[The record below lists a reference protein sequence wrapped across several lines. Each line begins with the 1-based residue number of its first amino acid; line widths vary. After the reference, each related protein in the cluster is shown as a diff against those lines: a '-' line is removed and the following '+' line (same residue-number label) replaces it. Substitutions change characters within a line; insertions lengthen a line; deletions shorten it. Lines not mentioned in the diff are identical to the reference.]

1 VETLGL
7 NGGKSFTTIEADNI
21 TVVPS
26 LYSYTFAALDWDG
39 TSAASLDL
47 RADSNLT
54 VVSDDY
60 SYITLAMGANAY
72 VDMEAGTLTLA
83 QTEGSLA
90 EAVDSG
96 DIRLNFNKDAGTFAA
111 GKNTHLIGYVL
122 AAKAGTVEI
131 GLGTADSYF
140 TGGANDYTGLNAI
153 TDIPD
158 TTEEDTGTP
167 YDAGSGSSDSDSSSD
182 SASGTDTASADDS
195 GIAAYSDTA
204 SSDTSDSTAA
214 SGEGSGETASS
225 DADIAGAISIYAG
238 NGAKWDVRLYN
249 DGANLLY
256 SNIALYS
263 SSGKDANGFS
273 SYVDLTNETAGQ
285 NLFIEKLTGSDAQFI
300 LRTQVDESR
309 YPTAQVD
316 TYRDHVIIQEGHGD
330 HYILVK
336 TVGNSGVEND
346 EDWVAEVQ
354 ADYLIQHYE
363 QNGAASVTLSMD
375 ENGNTVVTKPGVDG
389 ALSFTLANS
398 HQAVDYNNRHYVL
411 QTRDVKDADG
421 NKIGTEWYLRY
432 AGEIPDYTV
441 VPPEEPSDFVL
452 DQNFE
457 NLSNPAQLVTTLAGF
472 GTMYSAWTANLTDLR
487 KRLGEVRYG
496 AQDGLWARGIWQK
509 DTTDG
514 LTGGKFE
521 QKLKGIQIG
530 ADHIV
535 TQNEDRMWLVGANFK
550 YADGDQKVKGM
561 DYGRGDMKTY
571 GAFLYATYAN
581 YKGYYTDL
589 VLSIDHY
596 NEKMRAQ
603 QSDYTMTHGSYNT
616 WGWGA
621 SVETGRMFSS
631 TQSDEGWG
639 PWYANWWVEP
649 QLQLSYYWGKG
660 KSFKLDNGM
669 TVEQKNGQSLIGRAG
684 VVIGKKYN
692 YGKNRKEVSKKYSQ
706 FYVKGGVKQE
716 FLGDQKL
723 TVNGEKFSG
732 NLRGPR
738 VYYGAGMDWNLA
750 DNLRVYAQVER
761 EQGSKYKRDYEVSV
775 GLKWQF

>member
-1 VETLGL
+1 
-7 NGGKSFTTIEADNI
+7 
-21 TVVPS
+21 
-26 LYSYTFAALDWDG
+26 
-39 TSAASLDL
+39 
-47 RADSNLT
+47 
-54 VVSDDY
+54 
-60 SYITLAMGANAY
+60 
-72 VDMEAGTLTLA
+72 MEAGNLTLA

-111 GKNTHLIGYVL
+111 DKNTHLIGYVM

-167 YDAGSGSSDSDSSSD
+167 YADGSGSSDSDSSSD

-195 GIAAYSDTA
+195 GIATYSDTA

-249 DGANLLY
+249 DGADLLY

-336 TVGNSGVEND
+336 TVGNSGVENE

-375 ENGNTVVTKPGVDG
+375 ENGNTVVTKPGTDG
-389 ALSFTLANS
+389 ALSFTLANA